1 MNNTNRIFL
10 HKLFKAIADSII
22 KIFIPLYLLKTT
34 GSVELSIAYLIGQS
48 FFTFALMFLTK
59 KLLLKHGLLCMV
71 LHCIPIILTQ
81 ALFSFCKINLI
92 VVLICSFLMAAAQ
105 TLYSIPLNIL
115 FASTDKSVNVAKF
128 QISTNIG
135 KLIFILISGLLLSKI
150 PDSFLYLSLLSS
162 LFYIFCIVP
171 ILTNYKEIKTEI
183 ENNAVIIKN
192 KRKHIEPK
200 KISVWYR
207 VFHCCFGIFQITI
220 EVVVPLFLYLNN
232 LSFEAVTTII
242 VLVEAIKICTNF
254 VAKIFVS
261 KNKFLVCSLTSTLVF
276 MGCLI
281 SIIFCKNPIVL
292 YILSCLISVSFP
304 LCFVPMFSQFCK
316 DIKDNNSINQ
326 DMFLRDID
334 IFAPRSVYYSTFF
347 LTFNFLPCLAIG
359 LAGAIVSFVSQVKV
373 KNKNNI

>member
-1 MNNTNRIFL
+1 
-10 HKLFKAIADSII
+10 
-22 KIFIPLYLLKTT
+22 
-34 GSVELSIAYLIGQS
+34 
-48 FFTFALMFLTK
+48 MFLTK
-59 KLLLKHGLLCMV
+59 KLLLKHGLLCMI

-81 ALFSFCKINLI
+81 ALFSFCKINLTI
-92 VVLICSFLMAAAQ
+92 VLICSLLMAAAQ

-128 QISTNIG
+128 QISTNVG
-135 KLIFILISGLLLSKI
+135 KLVFILISGLLLSKL

-162 LFYIFCIVP
+162 LFYILCIVP

-183 ENNAVIIKN
+183 ENNSLIIKN

-200 KISVWYR
+200 KISIWYR
-207 VFHCCFGIFQITI
+207 VYHCCFGIFQITI

-254 VAKIFVS
+254 VAKILVS
-261 KNKFLVCSLTSTLVF
+261 KNKFLVCSLTSTIVF
-276 MGCLI
+276 IGCLI
-281 SIIFCKNPIVL
+281 SIIFCKNPVVL

-304 LCFVPMFSQFCK
+304 LCFVPMFSLFCK
-316 DIKDNNSINQ
+316 DIKENNSINQ

-334 IFAPRSVYYSTFF
+334 IFAPRPIYYSAFF
-347 LTFNFLPCLAIG
+347 LTFNFIPCLTIG
-359 LAGAIVSFVSQVKV
+359 FVCSILSFISQVKAR
-373 KNKNNI
+373 KQSNT

>member
-81 ALFSFCKINLI
+81 ALFSFCKINLMI
-92 VVLICSFLMAAAQ
+92 VLICSFLMAAAQ

-192 KRKHIEPK
+192 KK
-200 KISVWYR
+200 KTY
-207 VFHCCFGIFQITI
+207 
-220 EVVVPLFLYLNN
+220 
-232 LSFEAVTTII
+232 
-242 VLVEAIKICTNF
+242 
-254 VAKIFVS
+254 
-261 KNKFLVCSLTSTLVF
+261 
-276 MGCLI
+276 
-281 SIIFCKNPIVL
+281 
-292 YILSCLISVSFP
+292 
-304 LCFVPMFSQFCK
+304 
-316 DIKDNNSINQ
+316 
-326 DMFLRDID
+326 
-334 IFAPRSVYYSTFF
+334 
-347 LTFNFLPCLAIG
+347 
-359 LAGAIVSFVSQVKV
+359 
-373 KNKNNI
+373 